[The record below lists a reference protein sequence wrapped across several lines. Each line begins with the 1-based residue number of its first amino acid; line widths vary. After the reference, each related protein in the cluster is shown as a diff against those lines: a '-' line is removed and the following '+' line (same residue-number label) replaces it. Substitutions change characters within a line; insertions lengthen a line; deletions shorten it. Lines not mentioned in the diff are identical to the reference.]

1 MALPIQQQARIWAV
15 IAIVTFALLWLLGDV
30 ILPFLVGGALAYL
43 LDPLADRLERL
54 GLSRAMAVAVIA
66 LGVVLIFAAAV
77 LLLIPTLIRQTT
89 QLVQTAPE
97 LFSGLRDGLAA
108 RFPELM
114 DESSTIRTQLDAI
127 GAAVQARGG
136 EILNSVLSSAMGVI
150 NLLVLFVVVPVVAV
164 YLLVDWDRMVA
175 RIDELL
181 PREHAPTIR
190 QLAREVD
197 RTLASFVRGQG
208 LVCLILGTY
217 YAVALALV
225 GLNFGL
231 VVGALAGLVT
241 FIPYVGALLGGA
253 LAIGLALFQFWGD
266 WVWIGAVAGI
276 FVAGQ
281 MIEGNILTPRLV
293 GGSVGLH
300 PVWLLFALAVFGALF
315 GFVGMLVAVPFAASL
330 GVFARFAITR
340 YQQSA
345 LYRGSPTAMPPP
357 AAPPEPHGTPTRL
370 EQTPPESAWRGN

>member
-1 MALPIQQQARIWAV
+1 MALPIQQQARIWAA
-15 IAIVTFALLWLLGDV
+15 IAALTFVLLWLLGDV
-30 ILPFLVGGALAYL
+30 ILPFLLGGALAYL
-43 LDPLADRLERL
+43 LDPVADRLERL
-54 GLSRAMAVAVIA
+54 GLSRTWSVAVIA
-66 LGVVLIFAAAV
+66 LGVVLVFVAAV
-77 LLLIPTLIRQTT
+77 LLLIPTLIRQTS

-108 RFPELM
+108 RFPDLM
-114 DESSTIRTQLDAI
+114 DESSTIRGQLDAI
-127 GAAVQARGG
+127 GAGVQARGG
-136 EILNSVLSSAMGVI
+136 EILNSVLTSAMGVI

-190 QLAREVD
+190 SLAREVD

-231 VVGALAGLVT
+231 VVGAIAGLVT
-241 FIPYVGALLGGA
+241 FIPYVGALVGGV

-276 FVAGQ
+276 FVTGQ

-300 PVWLLFALAVFGALF
+300 PVWLLFALAVFGTLF

-330 GVFARFAITR
+330 GVFARFAIAR
-340 YQQSA
+340 YQGSA
-345 LYRGSPTAMPPP
+345 LYRGSAAAMPPP
-357 AAPPEPHGTPTRL
+357 VSPPAGAPAETPPPEP
-370 EQTPPESAWRGN
+370 AWRGN

>member
-15 IAIVTFALLWLLGDV
+15 IAIVTFVLLWLLGDV

-43 LDPLADRLERL
+43 LDPVADRLERL

-66 LGVVLIFAAAV
+66 LGVVLIFVAAV

-357 AAPPEPHGTPTRL
+357 AAPPEPHGTPPRL

>member
-15 IAIVTFALLWLLGDV
+15 IAAVTFVLLWLLGDV
-30 ILPFLVGGALAYL
+30 ILPFLLGGALAYL
-43 LDPLADRLERL
+43 LDPVADRLERL
-54 GLSRAMAVAVIA
+54 GLSRSWAVAVIA
-66 LGVVLIFAAAV
+66 LGAVLVFAAAV
-77 LLLIPTLIRQTT
+77 LLLIPTLIRQTS

-97 LFSGLRDGLAA
+97 LFSGLRDWLAL
-108 RFPELM
+108 RFPDLM
-114 DESSTIRTQLDAI
+114 DESSTIRGQLDAI

-136 EILNSVLSSAMGVI
+136 EIINGLLSSAMGVI

-231 VVGALAGLVT
+231 VIGALAGLVT
-241 FIPYVGALLGGA
+241 FIPYVGALVGGV

-266 WVWIGAVAGI
+266 WIWIGAVAGI
-276 FVAGQ
+276 FVTGQ

-293 GGSVGLH
+293 GSSVGLH

-315 GFVGMLVAVPFAASL
+315 GFVGMLAAVPIAASL
-330 GVFARFAITR
+330 GVFARFAIDR
-340 YQQSA
+340 YQHSA
-345 LYRGSPTAMPPP
+345 LYRGSDP
-357 AAPPEPHGTPTRL
+357 
-370 EQTPPESAWRGN
+370 TPPLEASETIASGAAQDAGTASPEGAWRGN

>member
-15 IAIVTFALLWLLGDV
+15 IALVTFALLWLLGDV

-43 LDPLADRLERL
+43 LDPVADRLERL
-54 GLSRAMAVAVIA
+54 GLSRAMSVAVIA
-66 LGVVLIFAAAV
+66 LGVVLIFVAAV

-108 RFPELM
+108 RFPDLM

-357 AAPPEPHGTPTRL
+357 AAPPEPHGTPPRL
-370 EQTPPESAWRGN
+370 EQSPPESAWRGN

>member
-15 IAIVTFALLWLLGDV
+15 IAVVTFALLWLLGDV
-30 ILPFLVGGALAYL
+30 ILPFLLGGALAYL
-43 LDPLADRLERL
+43 LDPVADRLERL
-54 GLSRAMAVAVIA
+54 GLSRTWSVAVIA
-66 LGVVLIFAAAV
+66 LGVVLIFVAAV
-77 LLLIPTLIRQTT
+77 LLLIPTLIRQTS

-114 DESSTIRTQLDAI
+114 DESSTIRGQLDAI
-127 GAAVQARGG
+127 GAGVQARGG
-136 EILNSVLSSAMGVI
+136 EILNSVLTSAMGVI

-231 VVGALAGLVT
+231 VVGAIAGLVT
-241 FIPYVGALLGGA
+241 FIPYVGALVGGV

-276 FVAGQ
+276 FVTGQ

-300 PVWLLFALAVFGALF
+300 PVWLLFALAVFGTLF

-330 GVFARFAITR
+330 GVFARFAIAR
-340 YQQSA
+340 YQDSA

-357 AAPPEPHGTPTRL
+357 VSPPGAAPAAAETIPPEP
-370 EQTPPESAWRGN
+370 AWRGN